1 VYESRTQ
8 GNKEDD
14 EAMKAGRIR
23 TLRGQIEVAGG
34 ATTGRKNL
42 IVADGLINYGLRI
55 KSFQVWAVDPG
66 DTFIGILS
74 YETIPAGSGMN
85 AGDNRQFG
93 WTVGNG
99 SAEIHSEFL
108 DPDHIINR
116 DMFLSMVSSDSGTY
130 NYLIEMQVYELTDDE
145 AIISIIK
152 ETSQS

>member
-1 VYESRTQ
+1 
-8 GNKEDD
+8 
-14 EAMKAGRIR
+14 MKAGRVR
-23 TLRGQIEVAGG
+23 TLRGTIEVTGG
-34 ATTGRKNL
+34 GVARKSL
-42 IVADGLINYGLRI
+42 VVADGLINYGMRI
-55 KSFQVWAVDPG
+55 RRFQMWAVDPA

-74 YETIPAGSGMN
+74 YETISSGTLMN

-99 SAEIHSEFL
+99 SAEIHSQFL

-116 DMFLSMVSSDSGTY
+116 DMFLSLVNSSTGLY
-130 NYLIEMQVYELTDDE
+130 NYLIEMQVYELTDNE